1 MAAIFTTGGI
11 FVLFVILA
19 VALFVVRRKR
29 RKDITEIALD
39 YTSSI
44 DRIVN
49 RGGHSR
55 GGSGSTTVDSRGSGS
70 SSSDALSFALGGE
83 PNVSARDPTPVSVPA
98 SIYAPTV
105 RRPASGTDYL
115 GDRWLDREP
124 LGTKYSFGRQ
134 QVTPPP
140 QYQQQQPQ
148 YQTKQTRPLRLRQQE
163 KQALRASLPT
173 YIDPVPES
181 LMPSR
186 RNTAVFNVPF
196 GEPVTVTNAPR
207 SSVYN
212 GGTVTNA
219 SRSSVYNG
227 GRDSVPS
234 SRVTSTKT
242 RKSMVQVPLPPPG
255 GFPRFIP
262 ETVLRD
268 DESWEDLGTVVDE
281 ARILKVRRF
290 YLLLLRLFTRG

>member
-11 FVLFVILA
+11 IALFVILA

-29 RKDITEIALD
+29 RKDLTESALD

-49 RGGHSR
+49 SGGHSR
-55 GGSGSTTVDSRGSGS
+55 GGSGSTTVGSHGNGS

-83 PNVSARDPTPVSVPA
+83 SNVSARDPTPVSVPA
-98 SIYAPTV
+98 SIYVPMV

-134 QVTPPP
+134 QLTPPP

-212 GGTVTNA
+212 GG
-219 SRSSVYNG
+219 G
-227 GRDSVPS
+227 DSVPS
-234 SRVTSTKT
+234 SRATGTNT

-262 ETVLRD
+262 ETVMRD

-281 ARILKVRRF
+281 ARILKGEAF
-290 YLLLLRLFTRG
+290 LLVAFVCSWLISLIVVN